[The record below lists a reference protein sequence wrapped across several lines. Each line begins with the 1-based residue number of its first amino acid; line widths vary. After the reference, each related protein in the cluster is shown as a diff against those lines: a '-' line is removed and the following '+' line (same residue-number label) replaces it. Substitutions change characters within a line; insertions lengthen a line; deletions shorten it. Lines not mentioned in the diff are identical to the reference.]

1 MDVGVYNKSYR
12 ALSDF
17 VQEECD
23 RRRRAYTAQ
32 PRDAT
37 EHFETENEV
46 LSGGYAYRQLYEL
59 IQNAADAVIAAGD
72 AKGRIHVKLTPDT
85 LVAANSGAALDEDGI
100 VALLNARSSSKRGN
114 QIGRF
119 GIGFKSLLK
128 LGGRIDIVSISIGL
142 RFDPDACRQRIR
154 EHLNGRCG
162 AAQCLSECQAAAGSG
177 TTLRRRK

>member
-23 RRRRAYTAQ
+23 RRLRAYTDQ
-32 PRDAT
+32 SRDAT

-85 LVAANSGAALDEDGI
+85 LVAANSG
-100 VALLNARSSSKRGN
+100 
-114 QIGRF
+114 
-119 GIGFKSLLK
+119 
-128 LGGRIDIVSISIGL
+128 
-142 RFDPDACRQRIR
+142 
-154 EHLNGRCG
+154 
-162 AAQCLSECQAAAGSG
+162 
-177 TTLRRRK
+177 